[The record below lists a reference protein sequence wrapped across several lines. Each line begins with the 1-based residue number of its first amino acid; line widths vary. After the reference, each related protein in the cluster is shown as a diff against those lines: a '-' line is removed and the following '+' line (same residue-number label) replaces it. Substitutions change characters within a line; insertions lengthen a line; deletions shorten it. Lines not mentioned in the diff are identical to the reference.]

1 MKSPKFPI
9 PSPIDWTKYIE
20 PMYQDFETKSGVTTA
35 VLLTKKEYGIRNIQR
50 QKSLN

>member
-1 MKSPKFPI
+1 MESPKFPM
-9 PSPIDWTKYIE
+9 PKSIDWAKYVE

-35 VLLTKKEYGIRNIQR
+35 VLLTKQEYEIRNIQR